1 MKDKTPQMNRPLLLI
16 LMLLVCQIGQA
27 QKVSRIDFDEIKEAI
42 SDSTSHYFYENLLE
56 RFHAF
61 DTTLNREDYK
71 YLYYGNVFQSYY
83 HPYGATEKEKKFN
96 EDFDHEAVSFSELE
110 DEGMEVLK
118 ENPVNLQII
127 LKMIFLYNKEKKLD
141 QARTFAKIY
150 VSFLEV
156 IYASGTGKDC
166 ENGFVV
172 ISVDD
177 EYRIT
182 GDLGLTVVKQA
193 LVGACD
199 RLAFSKKGQKRKNR
213 IKELY
218 FNVRMPLTYL
228 SKAFDQSDLPEPD
241 DDPDEEEE

>member
-1 MKDKTPQMNRPLLLI
+1 MKSKTPRMNRSFLFII
-16 LMLLVCQIGQA
+16 LLLVCFNGTA
-27 QKVSRIDFDEIKEAI
+27 QKVSRIDFDEIKSSI
-42 SDSTSHYFYENLLE
+42 SDSTSQFFYDDLLE
-56 RFHAF
+56 RFYEF
-61 DTTLNREDYK
+61 DTTLNRSDYQH
-71 YLYYGNVFQSYY
+71 LYYGNVFQPYY
-83 HPYGATEKEKKFN
+83 HPYGATEKEKFFN
-96 EDFDHEAVSFSELE
+96 EKFDSDGVLFSDLE
-110 DEGMEVLK
+110 DYGMEVLK
-118 ENPVNLQII
+118 ENPVNLEVI
-127 LKMIFLYNKEKKLD
+127 LKMIFLYNKEKK
-141 QARTFAKIY
+141 QEMARTFAKIY

-193 LVGACD
+193 LIGSCD
-199 RLAFSKKGQKRKNR
+199 RLAFSRKGQKRKNR

-228 SKAFDQSDLPEPD
+228 SKSFDQSDLPEPD
-241 DDPDEEEE
+241 VDPDEEEE